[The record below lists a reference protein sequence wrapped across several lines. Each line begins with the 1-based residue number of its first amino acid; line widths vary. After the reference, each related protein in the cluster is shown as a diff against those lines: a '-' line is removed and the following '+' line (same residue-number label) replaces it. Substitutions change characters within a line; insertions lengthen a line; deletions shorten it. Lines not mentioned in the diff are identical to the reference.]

1 MPRFHFRLAY
11 AKDETGMD
19 LADLTEAKCEALRYA
34 MRLLCEAPNAFCDS
48 PEFTMTVTDEN
59 GLVLFTL
66 ALVGTDAPVIRPDPL
81 VTHRNGNGC

>member
-1 MPRFHFRLAY
+1 
-11 AKDETGMD
+11 
-19 LADLTEAKCEALRYA
+19 
-34 MRLLCEAPNAFCDS
+34 MRLLCEAPNAFWDS